1 MGQSLKYFFSLFF
14 ICVFTACST
23 KKSTF
28 FTRAFHNTTTHYNWY
43 FNGEEV
49 LKKSIKKLEEKHQE
63 DYNQLLPIFPIGTE
77 KDAQSIAPAL
87 DKAIKKGA
95 KAISRHSIFIKG
107 EEHNKWIDDCY
118 LMIAKSYF
126 FQREYVKAIEAFRFI
141 SRQFQGTEIDFEAQL
156 WLCRSYVDKG
166 DLSSAELLFNTIL
179 TDESF
184 PKKLHKEFAL
194 IYAHYHIKNQDF
206 SSAAEELL
214 AAIEETAKSKEKSR
228 YHFIISQIYHQQE
241 NYKEATKHYEIVLKK
256 SPDYEMAFNAKI
268 NRARAYDVASGNIE
282 SVREELEKMLK
293 DDKNIEYQDVI
304 YYGLAELS
312 VRENKTEEAI
322 PLYKKSVSK
331 SVTNNAQKA
340 ISSLQLGKVFYERQ
354 QYRMAQSYYDTTIT
368 FLEINHPS
376 YKPALQKQSTLS
388 ILINNLDVI
397 THQDSLQMVAMM
409 SENERNNFIDAII
422 RKLEE
427 QERLERDL
435 EASNRAESMFLNDQS
450 GRGGI
455 TNNRFNQSN
464 QAQGG
469 KWYFYNPTTLSF
481 GYSEFVRKWGKR
493 KLEDDWR
500 RANKTSLSIDALES
514 DTTTEEVFDPKNRDS
529 YIKGLPLTPE
539 EIQESNNQIIEA
551 HYNAGVIYKEE
562 LEDLLRS
569 EEIFDLLNQRFPKNT
584 NRVMVLYYL
593 YILNNEL
600 GYHQKSENYKQALL
614 TEYPNSE
621 YSKIIMN
628 PDFLQEALANK
639 SEIELTYEQAYNL
652 YVSKNYK
659 QALIICLK
667 TSENNPS
674 NLLKPHFDLLAALC
688 AGFIN
693 GEQELIVGLE
703 KVKNTHTGHVASVSA
718 EELLTHLNTNKKT
731 FNQQKTES
739 PAEPQQLEESEEK
752 EVRYIFKNNV
762 PHYFVILFK
771 DFDLDLNTAKATFS
785 NYHAE
790 YYSLENLNISSILL
804 DEQTHMI
811 SIREFEEASNAMEY
825 YNAFLIADARGPFGS
840 DFDAFVIAAP
850 NFPTFFKN
858 KDIKGYQKKFN
869 EMYLR
874 GLQPV
879 D

>member
-1 MGQSLKYFFSLFF
+1 MGQSLKYLFSIFF
-14 ICVFTACST
+14 ICVFAACST
-23 KKSTF
+23 KKNTF

-49 LKKSIKKLEEKHQE
+49 LKKSIKKLAEKHQE

-77 KDAQSIAPAL
+77 KDAQSITPSL
-87 DKAIKKGA
+87 DQAIKKGA

-107 EEHNKWIDDCY
+107 EEYNKWVDDCY

-141 SRQFQGTEIDFEAQL
+141 SRQFKGTEIDFEAQL
-156 WLCRSYVDKG
+156 WLCRSYIDLG

-179 TDESF
+179 TDDNF
-184 PKKLHKEFAL
+184 PKKLHKDFAL
-194 IYAHYHIKNQDF
+194 TYAHYHIKKQDF
-206 SSAAEELL
+206 SSASEELL
-214 AAIEETAKSKEKSR
+214 VAIEETANSKEKSR
-228 YHFIISQIYHQQE
+228 YHFILSQIYHQQE

-282 SVREELEKMLK
+282 SVREELQKMLK

-312 VRENKTEEAI
+312 VRENKIEEAI

-340 ISSLQLGKVFYERQ
+340 ISSLQLGKIFYERQ
-354 QYRMAQSYYDTTIT
+354 HYRMAQLYYDTTIV
-368 FLEINHPS
+368 FLDINHPS

-388 ILINNLDVI
+388 ALIYNLDVI
-397 THQDSLQMVAMM
+397 NHQDSLQMVAMM

-435 EASNRAESMFLNDQS
+435 EANNRAESMFLNDQS

-464 QAQGG
+464 QTQSG
-469 KWYFYNPTTLSF
+469 KWYFYNSTTLSF

-500 RANKTSLSIDALES
+500 RGNKATLSIEAMDS
-514 DTTTEEVFDPKNRDS
+514 DTIIEDVFDPKNRAS
-529 YIKGLPLTPE
+529 YIKGLPLSTA

-562 LEDLLRS
+562 LEDQLRS
-569 EEIFDLLNQRFPKNT
+569 EEIFDLLNQRFPKNN

-593 YILNNEL
+593 YILNKEL
-600 GYHQKSENYKQALL
+600 GFHQKSENYKQALL
-614 TEYPNSE
+614 KEYPNSE
-621 YSKIIMN
+621 YSKIISN

-652 YVSKNYK
+652 YASKKYK
-659 QALIICLK
+659 QALEICLK

-688 AGFIN
+688 AGYIS
-693 GEQELIVGLE
+693 GEQELTVGLE
-703 KVKNTHTGHVASVSA
+703 KVKNTYTGHTVSVSA
-718 EELLTHLNTNKKT
+718 EELLTHLNTNTKT
-731 FNQQKTES
+731 FNQPSTKS
-739 PAEPQQLEESEEK
+739 PIEPQESEEK
-752 EVRYIFKNNV
+752 EVRYVFKNNT

-790 YYSLENLNISSILL
+790 YYSLEKLNISSILL

-811 SIREFEEASNAMEY
+811 SIREFEGASSAMEY

-850 NFPTFFKN
+850 NFPIFFKN

>member
-1 MGQSLKYFFSLFF
+1 MRQSLKYLFF
-14 ICVFTACST
+14 LVFLCVFTACST

-43 FNGEEV
+43 FNGEET
-49 LKKSIKKLEEKHQE
+49 LKSSIKKLEEKHQE

-77 KDAQSIAPAL
+77 KDAQSITPSL

-107 EEHNKWIDDCY
+107 EEHNRWVDDCY

-141 SRQFQGTEIDFEAQL
+141 SRQFKGTEIDFEAQL
-156 WLCRSYVDKG
+156 WLCRTYIDKG

-179 TDESF
+179 TEESF
-184 PKKLHKEFAL
+184 PEKFNGEFAL
-194 IYAHYHIKNQDF
+194 VYAHYHIQNQDF
-206 SSAAEELL
+206 LSATEELL
-214 AAIEETAKSKEKSR
+214 AAIEETVKSKEKSR
-228 YHFIISQIYHQQE
+228 YHFILAQIYHQQE
-241 NYKEATKHYEIVLKK
+241 NYTEATKHYEIVLRK

-268 NRARAYDVASGNIE
+268 NRARAYDIESGNIE
-282 SVREELEKMLK
+282 SVREELQKMLK

-312 VRENKTEEAI
+312 VRENKIDEAI
-322 PLYKKSVSK
+322 PLYKKSVAK
-331 SVTNNAQKA
+331 SVTNDAQKA
-340 ISSLQLGKVFYERQ
+340 ISSLQLGEIFYEKQ
-354 QYRMAQSYYDTTIT
+354 NYRMAQAYYDTTIT
-368 FLEINHPS
+368 FLSLNHIS
-376 YKPALQKQSTLS
+376 YKSALQKQTTLS
-388 ILINNLDVI
+388 SLIKNLDVI

-409 SENERNNFIDAII
+409 PENERNSFIDAII

-427 QERLERDL
+427 QERLEREL
-435 EASNRAESMFLNDQS
+435 EANNRAESMFLNDQN
-450 GRGGI
+450 GRGGMN
-455 TNNRFNQSN
+455 NNRFNQSN
-464 QAQGG
+464 QTQGG

-500 RANKTSLSIDALES
+500 RANKASLSIEALES
-514 DTTTEEVFDPKNRDS
+514 DTTTEEVFDPKSRDS
-529 YIKGLPLTPE
+529 YIKGLPLTIE
-539 EIQESNNQIIEA
+539 EIQTSNEKIIEA

-569 EEIFDLLNQRFPKNT
+569 EEMFDALNQRFPKND

-593 YILNNEL
+593 YILNKEL
-600 GYHQKSENYKQALL
+600 GDHQKSENYKQALL

-621 YSKIIMN
+621 YSKIISN
-628 PDFLQEALANK
+628 PEFLQEALANK
-639 SEIELTYEQAYNL
+639 SEIELTYEQAHNL
-652 YVSKNYK
+652 YISKNYK
-659 QALIICLK
+659 QALAICLE

-674 NLLKPHFDLLAALC
+674 NLLKPHFDLLAAMC
-688 AGFIN
+688 VGFID
-693 GEQELIVGLE
+693 GEQRLIVELE
-703 KVKNTHTGHVASVSA
+703 KVKNTHTGHIVSVSA
-718 EELLTHLNTNKKT
+718 EELLAHLKTNNQIEQTKT
-731 FNQQKTES
+731 DKQEKTED
-739 PAEPQQLEESEEK
+739 LTEETVAKYVS
-752 EVRYIFKNNV
+752 KNNA
-762 PHYFVILFK
+762 PHYFVLLFK

-790 YYSLENLNISSILL
+790 YYSLEKLNISSILL

-811 SIREFEEASNAMEY
+811 SVREFENASKAMEY

-850 NFPTFFKN
+850 NFPTFFRN
-858 KDIKGYQKKFN
+858 KDVKGYQKKFN

-874 GLQPV
+874 GQ
-879 D
+879 